1 MLKKTL
7 IFYLYI
13 FFPLL
18 TIMLISKLNLLSAN
32 LFMYCILAYA
42 LIYHP
47 VISGIRLIQL
57 NICNKNSFWLN
68 FIPLWNLKYFDIL
81 FWGAKKVS

>member
-1 MLKKTL
+1 MLKKTA
-7 IFYLYI
+7 IFYIYL

-18 TIMLISKLNLLSAN
+18 TIMLISKLNLLPAN
-32 LFMYCILAYA
+32 IFMYSILTYA

-47 VISGIRLIQL
+47 MISGIRLIQL
-57 NICNKNSFWLN
+57 NICNKNNFWLN

-81 FWGAKKVS
+81 FWGTKIS